1 MDIVTP
7 FKYVGKRSLA
17 LPFLP
22 SAIQLEEAYSVEVSV
37 NGRLFVVEVPMLIVA
52 ANFDYN
58 CIRVTDG
65 SGGTEVCK
73 VDGLQVVSTAGQ
85 GVTVDWTPQD
95 WAMLIKSARS
105 EIMGLLKRLAGPKE
119 TPASD

>member
-22 SAIQLEEAYSVEVSV
+22 SAIHSVEVSV